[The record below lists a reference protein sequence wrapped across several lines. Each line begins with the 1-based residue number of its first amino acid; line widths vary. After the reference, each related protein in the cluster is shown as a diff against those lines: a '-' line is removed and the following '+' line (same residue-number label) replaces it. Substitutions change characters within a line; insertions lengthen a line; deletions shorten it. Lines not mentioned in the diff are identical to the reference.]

1 MSGTVVEND
10 FVGRVYEKL
19 SGVYDLTFGPLLHPG
34 RLYAKDRLGIKPG
47 DRVLEVGVGT
57 GINMALY
64 PRDCHLTGI
73 DFSASMLDKARERV
87 SRQGIDNV
95 RLMEMDAAA
104 MTFADDAFDVVYAP
118 YLISVVPDPVQ
129 VVREMRRVCRP
140 GGRIIILNHFLST
153 NPVLVDGREGDLAAD
168 GAHRVQV
175 RSRPAA
181 VPLAGG
187 TAAAVDPE
195 GDAADLVARH
205 LRQGIARLRHSNT
218 QAPPRYYSVFW
229 PRFAGR
235 RPPSALVRSCRV
247 TPILTSSRTA
257 RESA

>member
-1 MSGTVVEND
+1 MPLFDRENPDFTADVGAQALSGTVVEND

-34 RLYAKDRLGIKPG
+34 RLYAKNRLGIKPG
-47 DRVLEVGVGT
+47 DRLLEVGVGT

-64 PRDCHLTGI
+64 PRHCHITGI

-87 SRQGIDNV
+87 SRQGISNV

-118 YLISVVPDPVQ
+118 YFISVVPDPVQ

-153 NPVLVDGREGDLAAD
+153 NPVLSMMEKAISPLTVHIGFKSDIDL
-168 GAHRVQV
+168 
-175 RSRPAA
+175 
-181 VPLAGG
+181 
-187 TAAAVDPE
+187 
-195 GDAADLVARH
+195 
-205 LRQGIARLRHSNT
+205 
-218 QAPPRYYSVFW
+218 
-229 PRFAGR
+229 PRFLSQAELQ
-235 RPPSALVRSCRV
+235 PLSIQKVSLPIWSLVTCV
-247 TPILTSSRTA
+247 K
-257 RESA
+257 E